1 MPHSDVHFEVF
12 CRQSAKDAWV
22 LHEVLTVRE
31 KALSA
36 AAELIASKQ
45 AKGVKVVRETYD
57 GETGDYTS
65 LSIFEDGH
73 TKLALD
79 PAAEELPSA
88 APCFRPED
96 LYTRHARATLTRL
109 LRGHLTRHKLTTIEL
124 IHRADCLEKLE
135 SSGTTFQHAVQKM
148 AVAQAA
154 SSGKP
159 VQQIIKA
166 LNDLAARAVSRVYRD
181 SRRGHFP
188 VVGNGAFGALADK
201 LASAPDGIY
210 VFNAALARH
219 LAPCKSWDEK
229 LATLLTVT
237 PQAPES
243 GPGRALLLDAID
255 NLIAE
260 ILGSSAA
267 LHELLGERENLGQAL
282 LVLVHLF
289 LGILSEEEAKSEV
302 LTHLAEHFIGDGMPN
317 ARGAVASRIIA
328 ELKNTKR
335 LCPTSRLDELR
346 MLRKIANTL
355 SLGGERHLSHEALV
369 AGFTLR
375 SRRLIAAEA
384 IADYLADVSTPDDKL
399 ERLLRVEEGITG
411 GENKRHLGAV
421 VQQIVS
427 ASAFEDHFVA
437 NSTPA
442 IARLRRLA
450 ELQARVQRSHFPDHQ
465 REPFST
471 RLDQI
476 AQEVESRG
484 RVLKTLQDSNA
495 GPAARA
501 LAILKLCAN
510 NVLTEGLAGKARELV
525 LANLAQPEFLAGYI
539 AQAKT
544 DTEALTPERAMADL
558 LAMLQHAGIS
568 REGALRSMR
577 AA

>member
-1 MPHSDVHFEVF
+1 MPHKDVHFEVF
-12 CRQSAKDAWV
+12 RRQSAKDAWV
-22 LHEVLTVRE
+22 LHEVATVRE
-31 KALSA
+31 KALAA

-45 AKGVKVVRETYD
+45 ANGVKVVRETYD
-57 GETGDYTS
+57 GETGDYSS

-109 LRGHLTRHKLTTIEL
+109 LRSYLTRHKLTTIEL

-135 SSGTTFQHAVQKM
+135 SSGTTFQHAVQKI

-166 LNDLAARAVSRVYRD
+166 LNELATKAVGRVHRD

-188 VVGNGAFGALADK
+188 TVKNGGFGALADK
-201 LASAPDGIY
+201 LASTTDGIY

-219 LAPCKSWDEK
+219 LAPCTSWDEK
-229 LATLLTVT
+229 LVALLAITSE
-237 PQAPES
+237 APDS
-243 GPGRALLLDAID
+243 GPGRALLLDAVD
-255 NLIAE
+255 NVAAE

-282 LVLVHLF
+282 MILVHLF
-289 LGILSEEEAKSEV
+289 LGILSEEEAQRDV
-302 LTHLAEHFIGDGMPN
+302 LTLLAEHFTGDGMPN
-317 ARGAVASRIIA
+317 ARGAIASRIIA
-328 ELKNTKR
+328 ELKSTKR
-335 LCPTSRLDELR
+335 LCPQSRLDELR

-355 SLGGERHLSHEALV
+355 SLGGARHLSQETLI

-399 ERLLRVEEGITG
+399 DRLLRVEEGITG
-411 GENKRHLGAV
+411 GENKRHLGSA

-427 ASAFEDHFVA
+427 TPAFETYFVD
-437 NSTPA
+437 NSSPA
-442 IARLRRLA
+442 MARLRRLA

-465 REPFST
+465 RQGFAD

-476 AQEVESRG
+476 AQDVESRG
-484 RVLKTLQDSNA
+484 RVLKSLLDNNA

-501 LAILKLCAN
+501 LAILKLCAG
-510 NVLTEGLAGKARELV
+510 NVLTEGLSVKARELV
-525 LANLAQPEFLAGYI
+525 LANLAQPGFLAGYI
-539 AQAKT
+539 AQAKAG
-544 DTEALTPERAMADL
+544 TEVLTPEGAMADL

-568 REGALRSMR
+568 REGALRSI